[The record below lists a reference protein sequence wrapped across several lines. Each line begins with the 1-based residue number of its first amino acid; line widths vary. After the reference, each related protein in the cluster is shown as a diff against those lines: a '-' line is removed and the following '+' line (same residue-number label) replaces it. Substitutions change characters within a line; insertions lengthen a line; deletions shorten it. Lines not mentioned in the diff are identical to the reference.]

1 MTLYIDLPTAVVS
14 KREQLTGQFGAEIL
28 PAQPNGLDEVPA
40 GKALVCVGDMGSYE
54 AAGYILTEGEFAS
67 WTDPADRKPKVW
79 LLMDREIADELCP
92 DAAGHRQVWQ
102 SVMARDAE
110 AASHPDNLIPV
121 ARASR
126 SGLRFAA
133 ETLRKHAS
141 ALRGDPRGT
150 AYDRV
155 ADPQRQRIV
164 AADLDAAAH
173 DLESWIERDWIA
185 IIDFGPERQSLEGP
199 LPPFP
204 GHQEQ

>member
-14 KREQLTGQFGAEIL
+14 KREQLIRQFGAEVL
-28 PAQPNGLDEVPA
+28 PAQPKGLDKVPA

-54 AAGYILTEGEFAS
+54 AAGYIITEGEFAS
-67 WTDPADRKPKVW
+67 WTDPADRKQKIW
-79 LLMDREIADELCP
+79 LLMDRKIADELCP

-102 SVMARDAE
+102 SIMAPDAE

-126 SGLRFAA
+126 SGLRLAA
-133 ETLRKHAS
+133 DMLRQHAA
-141 ALRGDPRGT
+141 ALRGEARGT
-150 AYDRV
+150 QHDPH
-155 ADPQRQRIV
+155 ADLQRQRIA
-164 AADLDAAAH
+164 AADLDATAQ

-185 IIDFGPERQSLEGP
+185 IIDFGPERQNLKGP

-204 GHQEQ
+204 MGG